1 MTVELDPEEQETQAL
16 LKIAGDFT
24 GRRVLEIGCGNGRL
38 TRRYAGQ
45 AGSVDAI
52 DPDSERIAR
61 AREEQPVTLVK
72 RVVFHHAGLDAFYAQ
87 HAHKPKYDLALLAW
101 SL

>member
-1 MTVELDPEEQETQAL
+1 MTVQLDPEERETQAL

-24 GRRVLEIGCGNGRL
+24 GQRVLEIGCGDGRL
-38 TRRYAGQ
+38 TRRYAEQ
-45 AGSVDAI
+45 AGFVEAI
-52 DPDSERIAR
+52 DPDSERIDR
-61 AREEQPVTLVK
+61 ARQEQPVSLQK

-87 HAHKPKYDLALLAW
+87 HTRKPKFDMALLAW